1 MKELRIR
8 GWEQQAKDIDGD
20 NYTIQYGVD
29 KSKAYRLSI
38 KSERTPNYYQMSIDK
53 ELRSEFEDYQVW
65 LYNMNENISSPMS
78 IQLYNLSSK
87 DSFISYLEGIIALA
101 DKGEFDGSIGNSTTQ
116 PN

>member
-1 MKELRIR
+1 MKRLNIR
-8 GWEQQAKDIDGD
+8 DWEIVTRDMDGE

-53 ELRSEFEDYQVW
+53 DLRENTDYQVW
-65 LYNMNENISSPMS
+65 LYNMNENISYPMS
-78 IQLYNLSSK
+78 IHLHDIRSK
-87 DSFISYLEGIIALA
+87 DRFIRFLDGIIELA
-101 DKGEFDGSIGNSTTQ
+101 DKGDFSGNKGNQTTQ